1 MVPEL
6 ALRRYLL
13 KENVANTENS
23 AQFRQCTKSHRP
35 FYFMTYSNRS
45 EGTSICVPKDSTV
58 SEGGPKKYPC
68 YAANFMMVVM
78 GGKAEIG
85 V

>member
-1 MVPEL
+1 
-6 ALRRYLL
+6 
-13 KENVANTENS
+13 
-23 AQFRQCTKSHRP
+23 
-35 FYFMTYSNRS
+35 MTYSNRS

-85 V
+85 VWKKFTLKQSHKLIVLGSF